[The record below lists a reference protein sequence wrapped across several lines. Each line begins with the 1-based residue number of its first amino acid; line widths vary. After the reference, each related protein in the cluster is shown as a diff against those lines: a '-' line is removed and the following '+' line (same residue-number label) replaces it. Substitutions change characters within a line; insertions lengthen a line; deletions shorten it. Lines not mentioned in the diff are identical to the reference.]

1 MSPCHTMAA
10 DSRRILPQV
19 TGCHQRSSP
28 REVPDSA
35 IPWPTFFGALQA
47 PSREPK
53 RPPAGCFC
61 SVNTSWNIFSFL
73 VQWSRWYLESNFIR
87 NGGIVYDY
95 QWISVNYSLI
105 FYDPCNGFSSSLG
118 SCSVHCAISAATA
131 DAAVVA
137 AAARQSQNQNKAPCL
152 EAKGSCKVAAIEDLY
167 HLYLR

>member
-1 MSPCHTMAA
+1 MSPYVTMSYHGR
-10 DSRRILPQV
+10 SRRILPQV

-53 RPPAGCFC
+53 RPPPMK
-61 SVNTSWNIFSFL
+61 SLIFGKQLHKRWDSL
-73 VQWSRWYLESNFIR
+73 SLSMIINDCQWLSMI
-87 NGGIVYDY
+87 
-95 QWISVNYSLI
+95 VNYSLI

-152 EAKGSCKVAAIEDLY
+152 EAKGSCEVAAIEDLY
-167 HLYLR
+167 QLYLR